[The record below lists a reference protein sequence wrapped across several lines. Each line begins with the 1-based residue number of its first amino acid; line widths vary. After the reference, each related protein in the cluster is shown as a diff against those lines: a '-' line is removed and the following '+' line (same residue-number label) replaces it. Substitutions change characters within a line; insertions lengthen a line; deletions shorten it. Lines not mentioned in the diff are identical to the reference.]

1 MEEHWRLAAETMG
14 EAAEIA
20 TICDNMSEVE
30 RQNLEEISQK
40 ALRDLVRFSAQS
52 RRETSSQH
60 TSPEVEGPIN
70 ILMSLQTRD
79 LKQITVDQIA
89 DLLGI
94 TFPLVR
100 NGNHEVIRGLYEFSS
115 ALLAAEKS
123 DLALDVLVSLEIWA
137 ARTIRSLE
145 ELELSTLVL
154 EQLSF
159 TYMDQEVYHRGL
171 AGFKLLDETVHRI
184 NAPMEQGVRCRCSVA
199 EVLATMKR
207 FRPAMESVTS
217 FLKESDLT
225 EISQEDHLEMK
236 TMIERYRKKL
246 GYKQTATS

>member
-1 MEEHWRLAAETMG
+1 
-14 EAAEIA
+14 
-20 TICDNMSEVE
+20 
-30 RQNLEEISQK
+30 
-40 ALRDLVRFSAQS
+40 
-52 RRETSSQH
+52 
-60 TSPEVEGPIN
+60 
-70 ILMSLQTRD
+70 
-79 LKQITVDQIA
+79 
-89 DLLGI
+89 
-94 TFPLVR
+94 LVR